1 MAERDLLPPELTE
14 AVRAHG
20 PADIVIGLPSY
31 NNAGTIAN
39 VVTAVCQGLREHF
52 PDKRALV
59 LNTDGG
65 SSDGTAQQ
73 FSGLIGQPGPTLL
86 QAILPSQ
93 ELHMPYHGIPG
104 KGQGLRLTLIIARQV
119 GARLCV
125 MLSPDL
131 TSVTPEWVPRL
142 AKPILEQG
150 FDFVVP
156 FYARHKLDGTLNSGV
171 IRPLVRSLYGKQVRQ
186 PMGGE
191 YAFSAGLIDRY
202 LGQGLWD
209 TDLVRIG
216 TDIWTTTQALC
227 GSFKICQV
235 HLGIKAQ
242 ATSLAPVDLGTTLNQ
257 VLGSL
262 FEDIGQNAHI
272 WQKIRGSQATPM
284 LGQPGIEVP
293 AAINFDVRKLV
304 ESFRNGQRNLQDIWS
319 LVLPPATLFELQ
331 RCANAAPERFT
342 LPDELWC
349 RLVFDFALGYR
360 LRTINRNHLLGSF
373 LPLYLGWLGS
383 FVQEVHDSSDSE
395 VDRRLHRLCQTYE
408 NQKPYLISRWRS
420 PDRFNP

>member
-1 MAERDLLPPELTE
+1 MAERDVLPPELAE
-14 AVRAHG
+14 AVRGHG
-20 PADIVIGLPSY
+20 PADIVVGLPSY
-31 NNAGTIAN
+31 NNAGTIAS
-39 VVTAVCQGLREHF
+39 VVASVCQGLREHF
-52 PDKRALV
+52 PDRRALV

-65 SSDGTAQQ
+65 SGDGTAQQ
-73 FSGLIGQPGPTLL
+73 FSALIGQPGPALL

-93 ELHMPYHGIPG
+93 ELLMPYHGIPS
-104 KGQGLRLTLIIARQV
+104 KGQGLRLTLLIARLV

-131 TSVTPEWVPRL
+131 TTVTPEWVPRL
-142 AKPILEQG
+142 TTPILEQG

-156 FYARHKLDGTLNSGV
+156 FYARHKLDGALNSGV
-171 IRPLVRSLYGKQVRQ
+171 IRPLVRSLYGKQVLQ

-209 TDLVRIG
+209 TDLLRIG

-227 GSFKICQV
+227 GPFKICQV

-242 ATSLAPVDLGTTLNQ
+242 ATSSAPADLGTTLNQ

-262 FEDIGQNAHI
+262 FEDLGQNAH
-272 WQKIRGSQATPM
+272 
-284 LGQPGIEVP
+284 
-293 AAINFDVRKLV
+293 
-304 ESFRNGQRNLQDIWS
+304 
-319 LVLPPATLFELQ
+319 ATLFELQ

-342 LPDELWC
+342 FPDELWS

-360 LRTINRNHLLGSF
+360 LRTINRNHLLGAF

-383 FVQEVHDSSDSE
+383 FAQEVHDSPDSE